1 MASQHTEQK
10 KVPIY
15 FRVIGEGLLHAE
27 SRSKLLPCECLLL
40 RIILEL
46 VRFRNLL

>member
-15 FRVIGEGLLHAE
+15 FRVIGEGLLCAVNC
-27 SRSKLLPCECLLL
+27 RSTSHFECRLCGNFLAMKGK
-40 RIILEL
+40 I
-46 VRFRNLL
+46 